1 MTASSV
7 QLCARALDYTSLTPR
22 APVSSLSPAPPS
34 TPAVP
39 PTLAAPPFDASTA
52 DVGIKSPSP
61 HPSPNRVEATV
72 DNSIAAA
79 ERSQRRGAPELN
91 TNRLAAD
98 PEHRYHQQSQSP
110 NSNLEADPKGYV
122 PHSPMRMGGLRFPS
136 PGHELPPTQTQ
147 RPFCGSAE
155 MPAIA
160 TAGFEDGAGQQR
172 EAWGAWTEPV
182 SRCGS
187 ATAGTGTGQSFV
199 ERMTS
204 AVRGACQIPWLVL
217 DLSLYSEEK
226 RHSRLA
232 R

>member
-1 MTASSV
+1 MGIRVESQDTTLRDLYLSAESAEKGTTYLNSDSELGPAMRQSPRLHFTDTQSPSILTFSSAT
-7 QLCARALDYTSLTPR
+7 LHPRRTPYPR
-22 APVSSLSPAPPS
+22 S
-34 TPAVP
+34 T
-39 PTLAAPPFDASTA
+39 PFDAPTA
-52 DVGIKSPSP
+52 DVGIKSPSL

-72 DNSIAAA
+72 GNSIAAA

-91 TNRLAAD
+91 TNRLAAE
-98 PEHRYHQQSQSP
+98 PEHRYHQQSQPP

-122 PHSPMRMGGLRFPS
+122 PHSPMRMRGLRFPS

-182 SRCGS
+182 SR
-187 ATAGTGTGQSFV
+187 
-199 ERMTS
+199 
-204 AVRGACQIPWLVL
+204 
-217 DLSLYSEEK
+217 
-226 RHSRLA
+226 
-232 R
+232 

>member
-1 MTASSV
+1 
-7 QLCARALDYTSLTPR
+7 
-22 APVSSLSPAPPS
+22 
-34 TPAVP
+34 
-39 PTLAAPPFDASTA
+39 
-52 DVGIKSPSP
+52 
-61 HPSPNRVEATV
+61 
-72 DNSIAAA
+72 
-79 ERSQRRGAPELN
+79 
-91 TNRLAAD
+91 
-98 PEHRYHQQSQSP
+98 
-110 NSNLEADPKGYV
+110 
-122 PHSPMRMGGLRFPS
+122 MRMGGLRFPS